1 MGFANDAMVNNQFL
15 GGKLNIW
22 QPKKGYRAGADPVFL
37 AAAVPAKPGQSVLE
51 LGCGAGV
58 ASLCLGRRVTGL
70 VQFGVEVQED
80 YAELAR
86 LNSAENGITLRV
98 ETCDLRELP
107 ALVRDQVFDQVFAN
121 PPYYTRT
128 HGTDAADGG
137 RKKALAGDTPL
148 ADWVEIATRRLKPG
162 GYMTMIQKVDRL
174 PEVFRAVDHRLG
186 GIVVRPLAPRTDRD
200 IDIVI
205 IQAQKGARGPMR
217 LLAPL
222 ILHEGEYHEGDRD
235 SYTVAARQILRGG
248 EALKIG

>member
-1 MGFANDAMVNNQFL
+1 MSFANDALISNQFL
-15 GGKLNIW
+15 GGKLDVW

-37 AAAVPAKPGQSVLE
+37 AAAVPATSGQSVLE

-58 ASLCLGRRVTGL
+58 ASLCLGRRVAGL

-86 LNSAENGITLRV
+86 RNSAENGIKLHV

-121 PPYYTRT
+121 PPYFKRS
-128 HGTDAADGG
+128 HGTDAADSG

-148 ADWVEIATRRLKPG
+148 TDWVEIATRRLKPG
-162 GYMTMIQKVDRL
+162 GYMTMIQKADRL
-174 PEVFRAVDHRLG
+174 PDVFRAFDHRLG
-186 GIVVRPLAPRTDRD
+186 GVVVRPLAPRSGKEV
-200 IDIVI
+200 DIVI

-217 LLAPL
+217 LLAPF
-222 ILHEGEYHEGDRD
+222 ILHEGDNHQGDRD

-248 EALKIG
+248 AALEIC